1 MIFYTRIINL
11 KKKFKT
17 KSKTCGVH
25 THFKHKLSY
34 IIILLIVQYFTYFF
48 FNIDITFNKQISR
61 ECVRTHMRN
70 STADHSRMSN
80 SLFKGLNVKK
90 KIKHIIHFTSVFFL
104 LKFKKC
110 YITCINLNS

>member
-1 MIFYTRIINL
+1 MIFYTGIINL
-11 KKKFKT
+11 KKKSKT

-48 FNIDITFNKQISR
+48 FSILILSLRWKYQ

-90 KIKHIIHFTSVFFL
+90 NIAYYSFYLCIFSTKI
-104 LKFKKC
+104 
-110 YITCINLNS
+110 

>member
-1 MIFYTRIINL
+1 MIFYTGIINL
-11 KKKFKT
+11 KKKSKT

-25 THFKHKLSY
+25 TYFKHKLSY
-34 IIILLIVQYFTYFF
+34 IIIILIVQYFTYFF
-48 FNIDITFNKQISR
+48 SNIDIIFNRQISR

-90 KIKHIIHFTSVFFL
+90 NIAYYSFYLCIFSTKI
-104 LKFKKC
+104 
-110 YITCINLNS
+110 

>member
-1 MIFYTRIINL
+1 MIFYTGIINL
-11 KKKFKT
+11 KKKSKT

-48 FNIDITFNKQISR
+48 SILILSLTGKYQ

-90 KIKHIIHFTSVFFL
+90 IQHIIHFTSVFFL